1 MAKTKVSAQT
11 KSEVEL
17 AKAQK
22 IMTDEREA
30 RKFFYEQMRPKNEA
44 LAGTY
49 NKQLF
54 LDLTPD
60 CVATMKIGR
69 ASCRERV

>member
-44 LAGTY
+44 LAGT
-49 NKQLF
+49 
-54 LDLTPD
+54 
-60 CVATMKIGR
+60 
-69 ASCRERV
+69 